1 MPLFRNDDV
10 SVETDVA
17 SFSQFCSIFHKYG
30 YTQLHGITPYG
41 WTHDTSFEDGINK
54 VYPGEKNI
62 TEMTPQEVITLSKN
76 KYIGDNSE
84 LISYL
89 NTIDDKIA
97 LHGPYHYNF
106 TLLSEEKQLEA
117 LQMGLQVLE
126 KLFPEKKVK
135 DFIAPFNKY
144 NEDTIRA
151 CTKLNLKLH
160 AADGVHLESLIHHS
174 ENYSLIDNETYR
186 YHHHRFYD
194 SSLFS
199 HYDLSL
205 RKLYRFFMETAK
217 KRPLLSVENYRKLVE
232 ESGAQAWYA
241 YAYKNFEKFEQCYS
255 PYFWIREHMPRDAHI
270 VETGCGAGGVLH
282 MLWHEGFN
290 NLYGFDIDPKSI
302 DACRRI
308 SRAMLSSIC
317 FEERDCTLP
326 IENRSFD
333 VILGMNWIYL
343 LENFGLKDFVE
354 RNIHCLKSGGYFIF
368 DTIDIKFNEHPLHSF
383 FTQDWKKEE
392 AERRPSEY
400 HQRFSEEEVKTLLQ
414 KYSLNFTDVFIAD
427 YVIPR
432 KIYIFKKTS

>member
-1 MPLFRNDDV
+1 MPIFRNDDV

-41 WTHDTSFEDGINK
+41 WTHDAFFEDGINK

-62 TEMTPQEVITLSKN
+62 AEMTPQEVIALSED
-76 KYIGDNSE
+76 KYIGKNLE
-84 LISYL
+84 LITYL
-89 NTIDDKIA
+89 NAIDDNIA

-106 TLLSEEKQLEA
+106 TQLSEEEQIMA
-117 LQMGLQVLE
+117 LRKGLHILE
-126 KLFPEKKVK
+126 KLFPNKKVK

-144 NEDTIRA
+144 NESTINA
-151 CTKLNLKLH
+151 CKKLGLKLH
-160 AADGVHLESLIHHS
+160 ATEGVHLESFLHHS
-174 ENYSLIDNETYR
+174 EDYVLDANETYR

-199 HYDLSL
+199 HYDISL
-205 RKLYRFFMETAK
+205 RKLHRFFMETAQE
-217 KRPLLSVENYRKLVE
+217 RPLLSVEKYRKIIE

-255 PYFWIREHMPRDAHI
+255 PYFWIRQNISREALI
-270 VETGCGAGGVLH
+270 AETGCGAGGVLH

-308 SRAMLSSIC
+308 SREMQSTIH

-326 IENRSFD
+326 IENNSFD

-343 LENFGLKDFVE
+343 LGNFGLKEFIE
-354 RNIHCLKSGGYFIF
+354 RHLSRLKTGGYFIF

-392 AERRPSEY
+392 SERRPSEY
-400 HQRFSEEEVKTLLQ
+400 HQRFSEEEVIALLQ
-414 KYSLNFTDVFIAD
+414 KYSLSITETFIAD

-432 KIYIFKKTS
+432 KIYVFKKTS